1 MHSMVYINLLKEE
14 SELYQHI
21 RMRLFLMKSNFRSRT
36 PIETSQNNKSLT
48 ITKRSMTQRY
58 ASLKM
63 MLVTQKNLMHST
75 SLVKMLEEVLLLEI
89 SKVRLQLTILHL
101 LLNLSKMV
109 ELSQLK
115 FRIRG
120 SNNKPCKTIRIRIL
134 SMVANLSLLRL
145 IVLLFHL
152 TDKRLFT

>member
-1 MHSMVYINLLKEE
+1 MDYINLLKEE
-14 SELYQHI
+14 SERYHHT
-21 RMRLFLMKSNFRSRT
+21 RMRLFLMKSNFKSRT

-63 MLVTQKNLMHST
+63 MLVTQKNLMYST
-75 SLVKMLEEVLLLEI
+75 SLVKILEEVLLLEI
-89 SKVRLQLTILHL
+89 SKVTLLLTILPL
-101 LLNLSKMV
+101 LLNLNKTV
-109 ELSQLK
+109 ESSQLK
-115 FRIRG
+115 FRTRG
-120 SNNKPCKTIRIRIL
+120 SNNKLCRTIRIRTL